1 MWLLMATETCYFNGY
16 ESERLGAAYRYEESA
31 PPTVVRTEP
40 GVELWGS
47 A

>member
-1 MWLLMATETCYFNGY
+1 MWLLMTTKTYHLNGY
-16 ESERLGAAYRYEESA
+16 ESERLDGAWRYESA
-31 PPTVVRTEP
+31 PPTVVWTEP